1 MKFAMLT
8 TFFGPHS
15 FGGDAAYVD
24 RLSRALARRGHE
36 VHVIYCVD
44 AFEAVR
50 GDHPERSYEPCPGVT
65 LHPLRS
71 RWGILSPL
79 STQITGRPALKKR
92 AILEILEKVRPD
104 VIHFHNI
111 SLIGGPD
118 LLRMGQGAVRLM
130 TAHEHWLHCANHLL
144 WKNDEK
150 SCDSRN
156 CLSCVIRASRPPQYW
171 RSTGLIERSLANLD
185 RLIFPSHDAMNRHQT
200 VESEVPRSV
209 LPYFLPDDWS
219 DGVENAPRTRATRPY
234 VAAAG
239 RLVKMKGFQ
248 RLIPIMTRLP
258 GIDLKIAGTGP
269 YESELKGLAGDARN
283 VEFTGLCD
291 RKGLTRLFHGAEAV
305 VVPSLFPETFGYVV
319 SEAFAVRT
327 PVIVHRGG
335 GAIVETGESSGGGIG
350 YDNSDQLEAA
360 ILSIV
365 HDRSL
370 RDRLAECGYAVHRHT
385 WSESSHL
392 ERYFAMIDQ
401 CRAER
406 DCGKPSHR
414 QQPHFAEFREPISTD
429 TQAAPQNPM
438 VPQHM
443 ARHARHDKPEG

>member
-1 MKFAMLT
+1 MKFCMLT

-24 RLSRALARRGHE
+24 RLSRALARQGHE

-50 GDHPERSYEPCPGVT
+50 GEHPERSYEPCEGVT

-71 RWGILSPL
+71 RWGFLSPL
-79 STQITGRPALKKR
+79 STQVTGRPALKKK
-92 AILEILEKVRPD
+92 AIREILESVKPD

-118 LLRMGQGAVRLM
+118 LLRMGQGAVRFM

-150 SCDSRN
+150 SCDNRQ
-156 CLSCVIRASRPPQYW
+156 CLSCVIRARRPPQYW
-171 RSTGLIERSLANLD
+171 RKTGLVERSLAYLD
-185 RLIFPSHDAMNRHQT
+185 RLLFPSYDALERHRSI
-200 VESEVPRSV
+200 VSAVPRTV

-219 DGVENAPRTRATRPY
+219 GGVELSPRTVGKRPY
-234 VAAAG
+234 IAAAG

-248 RLIPIMTRLP
+248 NLIPIVAHLP

-269 YESELKGLAGDARN
+269 FEDELKRLAGNARN
-283 VEFTGLCD
+283 IEFVGLCD
-291 RKGLTRLFHGAEAV
+291 RQRLTRLFRDAEAV

-319 SEAFAVRT
+319 SEAFAVKT
-327 PVIVHRGG
+327 PVIVNRGG
-335 GAIVETGESSGGGIG
+335 GAIVETGELSGGGVG
-350 YDNSDQLEAA
+350 YDNPEQLEAA
-360 ILSIV
+360 ILSLV
-365 HDRSL
+365 HDRKL
-370 RDRLAECGYAVHRHT
+370 RDRLADRGYSVHRQD

-392 ERYFAMIDQ
+392 DRYFGMIEDARKAHANNESSQ
-401 CRAER
+401 PKR
-406 DCGKPSHR
+406 
-414 QQPHFAEFREPISTD
+414 PHFADRRSSPASTAARIAD
-429 TQAAPQNPM
+429 TSE
-438 VPQHM
+438 
-443 ARHARHDKPEG
+443 PEGSRG